1 MTSLKASY
9 PPGKQVMM
17 LQYGTN
23 SCMVYVDG
31 GVAYVST
38 WNINY

>member
-9 PPGKQVMM
+9 SPGKQVMM
-17 LQYGTN
+17 LKYGTS
-23 SCMVYVDG
+23 SCMIYVDG